1 MIGSRLGNYEIVE
14 EVGRGGMAAVYR
26 AYDPKLDRFV
36 AVKVILRGIALDA
49 ASLERFNREARVIA
63 RLEHPHLIPVYDYDG
78 QNDPPYIVMRFM
90 ESGTLKDV
98 MDKTGA
104 LPLNEVVF
112 IYRQIASALDY
123 AHKRGI
129 IHRDIKPSNI
139 MVDQDGNA
147 FLTDFGIAR
156 LMESS
161 ESTHGL
167 TQTGYAVGTP
177 GYMSPEQGLGEG
189 VDGRTDIYAMGV
201 MLFQLLTGK
210 MPYSAETPMAVIL
223 KHIQDPIPSAVALKT
238 ELNEEIDAILQ
249 KAMAKKPED
258 RYANAIDLANALTE
272 LASTATVGRAPTALR
287 KAAQSVFED
296 KQRGRDANKTAI
308 EQTMATFAQQRA
320 TQKKSGAMP
329 DLPTVRTPTDQRA
342 ATAQSPN
349 TTPQPTSTT
358 APEPQKRS
366 RLPLILGGLL
376 VLALLFVGGLLI
388 GGGLGGAN
396 ATNATA
402 TQAALVALDAT
413 ATAESR
419 PTDTATATVTFT
431 ATDGPS
437 ATPSRTPSATPTDTA
452 TPTHTSTPTD
462 RPTPATP
469 VVRANV
475 ALPVR
480 EGPGNNY
487 PESPVTIAEGASLE
501 VLGISADGR
510 WYQIL
515 LPNGS
520 MGWIVASSAFLTF
533 SGNPDVVPS
542 IVPPTLTP
550 THTPTPTDTAT
561 FTPTP
566 TPTDTATLTPTP
578 TPTDTATFTPTPTP
592 TDTATFTPTPT
603 PTDTAT
609 FTPTPTPTDTATFTP
624 TPTDTA
630 TFTPSPTL
638 TETPTFTPTFTASP
652 TPEVTATFTPEP
664 TAIEIPERQLPYLV
678 DFENP
683 NAIDLW
689 DTDPNIWKVIN
700 DGGQNVLLGQGQLSQ
715 PAVVVGRDIPAWI
728 QPDASD
734 IVVSYRF
741 NLDPGAQGIRLVF
754 RYQDG
759 VGYNVLEVL
768 PGEIYLKRNT
778 PTPDVFTRETE
789 RLINRVRGLSI
800 APGTWYTV
808 TLWVEGTRIY
818 VYLDK
823 ALIMIAEDLITPQLG
838 AGSILLQTVS
848 GARPV
853 RIDDFTV
860 LKPEPASDHFQAGV
874 IPSTWRASAQNVSVL
889 SEGDGNGYVFM
900 NTTATFAPVMDSLS
914 DFTMRC
920 RLWSEQGGYLF
931 TVRDSDQGALIF
943 DAEGGNLTITEI
955 DAQESVVA
963 TYRAGNFYTRGRW
976 QDLDVTFLGNR
987 LSVYLDGRVR
997 FEDTLNSAPREG
1009 VIMFETRRGDYV
1021 RIDDCLITRSAAP
1034 SNIGAIEYIGLKNR
1048 TNARPI
1054 RTLRSEL
1061 DDNFNEIFRTDDW
1074 WLGGARAAG
1083 EFTVDP
1089 NALTNK
1095 EFLRMAWADR
1105 PTWRLFRDVIGV
1117 EIFGSGSDART
1128 FSNSTDILVSVQTR
1142 IPTDAPGIA
1151 YLGARTTQT
1160 ITGADL
1166 NGYFLEL
1173 HKLDDGQ
1180 TRIVARY
1187 QDAAVR
1193 EILFEGLPKGL
1204 ENLSARDWVKLEILT
1219 YQDAV
1224 AFFVNDVFVVSA
1236 EKQTTLGGTVA
1247 LGVARDTTADFDT
1260 LFIRDTSPHDE

>member
-1 MIGSRLGNYEIVE
+1 MIGNRLGNYEIVE

-36 AVKVILRGIALDA
+36 AIKVILRGIALDA

-98 MDKTGA
+98 MDKAGA
-104 LPLNEVVF
+104 LPINEVIF

-139 MVDQDGNA
+139 MIDQDGNA

-156 LMESS
+156 LMESTD
-161 ESTHGL
+161 STHGL

-223 KHIQDPIPSAVALKT
+223 KHIQEPVPSVIALMP
-238 ELNEEIDAILQ
+238 ELNEEIDAIIQ
-249 KAMAKKPED
+249 KAMAKKPLD
-258 RYANAIDLANALTE
+258 RYENATELANALTE
-272 LASTATVGRAPTALR
+272 LASAMTIGRAPTALR
-287 KAAQSVFED
+287 IAAQSVYED
-296 KQRGRDANKTAI
+296 KQRDRDLNKTAI
-308 EQTMATFAQQRA
+308 EQTLATFAQMRA
-320 TQKKSGAMP
+320 AEQKKGTMP
-329 DLPTVRTPTDQRA
+329 DVPTVRTPTEQRA
-342 ATAQSPN
+342 ATSPSPN
-349 TTPQPTSTT
+349 TAPQPISSVDPS
-358 APEPQKRS
+358 APKTRT
-366 RLPLILGGLL
+366 RLPMILGVL
-376 VLALLFVGGLLI
+376 VLLALLFVGGLVM

-396 ATNATA
+396 NTNATA
-402 TQAALVALDAT
+402 TQAALSALQASDT
-413 ATAESR
+413 AAAQPTE
-419 PTDTATATVTFT
+419 TDTATSTFT

-437 ATPSRTPSATPTDTA
+437 ATPSRTASPTPSQTATRTASPTPTPTNTA
-452 TPTHTSTPTD
+452 TD

-469 VVRANV
+469 VVQANV
-475 ALPVR
+475 LLPVR
-480 EGPGNNY
+480 EGPGNSY
-487 PESPVTIAEGASLE
+487 PESPFTIAQGATVE
-501 VLGISADGR
+501 VLGVSEDGR

-515 LPNGS
+515 MPNGAL
-520 MGWIVASSAFLTF
+520 GWIVASSAFLTF
-533 SGNPDVVPS
+533 NGNPDVIPL
-542 IVPPTLTP
+542 IVPPTFTP
-550 THTPTPTDTAT
+550 TPSHTPTFTPTPSDTPT

-566 TPTDTATLTPTP
+566 TLTLTPTLAETAVPDVTATLTP
-578 TPTDTATFTPTPTP
+578 
-592 TDTATFTPTPT
+592 
-603 PTDTAT
+603 
-609 FTPTPTPTDTATFTP
+609 
-624 TPTDTA
+624 
-630 TFTPSPTL
+630 
-638 TETPTFTPTFTASP
+638 
-652 TPEVTATFTPEP
+652 EP
-664 TAIEIPERQLPYLV
+664 TNVEIAERQLPYV
-678 DFENP
+678 ADFESP
-683 NAIDLW
+683 NALDLW
-689 DTDPNIWKVIN
+689 DVDPNIWKIIN
-700 DGGQNVLLGQGQLSQ
+700 DGGQSVLVGQGQLNQ
-715 PAVVVGRDIPAWI
+715 PAFVVGRDIPAWI
-728 QPDASD
+728 QADAAD
-734 IVVSYRF
+734 VVVSYRF

-759 VGYNVLEVL
+759 VGYNVLEML
-768 PGEIYLKRNT
+768 PGEVFLKRNA

-789 RLINRVRGLSI
+789 RLVNRVRGLNI

-808 TLWVEGTRIY
+808 TVWAEGTRIY

-823 ALIMIAEDLITPQLG
+823 MLIMIAEDLITPQLG
-838 AGSILLQTVS
+838 AGAILLQTVS

-853 RIDDFTV
+853 RLDDFTV
-860 LKPEPASDHFQAGV
+860 LKAEPASDHFQAGV
-874 IPSTWRASAQNVSVL
+874 LPSTWRASSQNVSLL
-889 SEGDGNGYVFM
+889 SEANGNGYVFM
-900 NTTATFAPVMDSLS
+900 STVATLAPVMDSVS
-914 DFTMRC
+914 DFTLRC

-943 DAEGGNLTITEI
+943 DAEGGNLTMTEI
-955 DAQESVVA
+955 DAQESVIA
-963 TYRAGNFYTRGRW
+963 TYRVGNFYTRGRW

-987 LSVYLDGRVR
+987 LSVYLDGRTR

-1009 VIMFETRRGDYV
+1009 VITFETRRGDYV
-1021 RIDDCLITRSAAP
+1021 RLDDCLITRSAAP
-1034 SNIGAIEYIGLKNR
+1034 SNIGAVAYLGLKNR

-1061 DDNFNEIFRTDDW
+1061 DDNFDEIFRTDDW

-1083 EFTVDP
+1083 EFTTDP

-1095 EFLRMAWADR
+1095 QFLRMAWVDR
-1105 PTWRLFRDVIGV
+1105 PTWRLFREVIGV

-1128 FSNSTDILVSVQTR
+1128 FSNSTDVLVSVQAR
-1142 IPTDAPGIA
+1142 IPTETAGIA

-1193 EILFEGLPKGL
+1193 ELLFEGLPNGL
-1204 ENLSARDWVKLEILT
+1204 ENLSARDWVKLEIMT
-1219 YQDAV
+1219 YQDTV
-1224 AFFVNDVFVVSA
+1224 AFFVNDVFVVA
-1236 EKQTTLGGTVA
+1236 VEDQTTLGGTVA
-1247 LGVARDTTADFDT
+1247 LGVGRDSTADFDT
-1260 LFIRDTSPHDE
+1260 LFIRDVTPHDE

>member
-14 EVGRGGMAAVYR
+14 EVGRGGMASVYR

-98 MDKTGA
+98 MDKAGA
-104 LPLNEVVF
+104 LPINEVIF
-112 IYRQIASALDY
+112 IYRQVASALDY

-139 MVDQDGNA
+139 MIDQDGNA

-189 VDGRTDIYAMGV
+189 VNGRTDIYAMGV

-210 MPYSAETPMAVIL
+210 MPYNAETPMAVIL
-223 KHIQDPIPSAVALKT
+223 KHIQDPIPSVVALKP
-238 ELNEEIDAILQ
+238 ELNEEIDAIIK

-258 RYANAIDLANALTE
+258 RYETATELANDLTE
-272 LASTATVGRAPTALR
+272 LASAITVGRAPTALR
-287 KAAQSVFED
+287 KAAQSVYED
-296 KQRGRDANKTAI
+296 KQRGRDLNKTAI
-308 EQTMATFAQQRA
+308 EQTLATFAQMRA
-320 TQKKSGAMP
+320 AEQKKGVMP

-342 ATAQSPN
+342 ATAPSPS
-349 TTPQPTSTT
+349 TTPQPISNVDPS
-358 APEPQKRS
+358 APKTRS
-366 RLPLILGGLL
+366 RLPMILGGLVL
-376 VLALLFVGGLLI
+376 LALLFVGGILI

-396 ATNATA
+396 ENNATA
-402 TQAALVALDAT
+402 TQAALIAIDAT
-413 ATAESR
+413 QTADAQ
-419 PTDTATATVTFT
+419 PTDTATASATFT

-437 ATPSRTPSATPTDTA
+437 ETPSRTPSPTPSDTPTR
-452 TPTHTSTPTD
+452 TPTNTATD

-475 ALPVR
+475 PLPVR
-480 EGPGNNY
+480 EGPSNNY
-487 PESPVTIAEGASLE
+487 PESPFTITEGATFE
-501 VLGISADGR
+501 VLGISEDGR

-520 MGWIVASSAFLTF
+520 LGWIVASSAFLTF
-533 SGNPDVVPS
+533 NGNAAVIPS

-550 THTPTPTDTAT
+550 TPSNTATLTPTPTDTAT
-561 FTPTP
+561 LTS

-578 TPTDTATFTPTPTP
+578 TDTATL
-592 TDTATFTPTPT
+592 
-603 PTDTAT
+603 
-609 FTPTPTPTDTATFTP
+609 TPTPTDTATFTP

-630 TFTPSPTL
+630 TFTPTPTPTA
-638 TETPTFTPTFTASP
+638 TETPTFTPTFTESP
-652 TPEVTATFTPEP
+652 TLEVTATFTPEP
-664 TAIEIPERQLPYLV
+664 TNVEIAERQLPYV
-678 DFENP
+678 ADFENP
-683 NAIDLW
+683 NTIDLW
-689 DTDPNIWKVIN
+689 DVDPNIWKVIN
-700 DGGQNVLLGQGQLSQ
+700 DGGQNVLVGQGQLNQ
-715 PAVVVGRDIPAWI
+715 PAVVVGRDIPAWL
-728 QPDASD
+728 QADAAD
-734 IVVSYRF
+734 VVVSYRF

-754 RYQDG
+754 RYQEG
-759 VGYNVLEVL
+759 IGYNVLEML
-768 PGEIYLKRNT
+768 PGEVFLKRNA

-789 RLINRVRGLSI
+789 RLINRVRGLNI

-808 TLWVEGTRIY
+808 TVWAEGTRIY

-823 ALIMIAEDLITPQLG
+823 MLIMIAEDLITPQLG
-838 AGSILLQTVS
+838 AGTILLQTVS

-853 RIDDFTV
+853 RLDDFSV
-860 LKPEPASDHFQAGV
+860 LRAEPASDHFQAGV
-874 IPSTWRASAQNVSVL
+874 LPSTWRASSQNVSIL
-889 SEGDGNGYVFM
+889 SEANGNGYVFM
-900 NTTATFAPVMDSLS
+900 NTTATLAPVMDSLS
-914 DFTMRC
+914 DFTLRC

-931 TVRDSDQGALIF
+931 TVRDSDRGALIF
-943 DAEGGNLTITEI
+943 DAEGGNLTMTEI
-955 DAQESVVA
+955 DAQESVIA
-963 TYRAGNFYTRGRW
+963 TYRVGNFYTRGRW

-987 LSVYLDGRVR
+987 LSVYLDGRPR

-1009 VIMFETRRGDYV
+1009 VITFETRRGDYL
-1021 RIDDCLITRSAAP
+1021 RLDDCLITRSAAP
-1034 SNIGAIEYIGLKNR
+1034 SNIGAVEYIGLKNR

-1061 DDNFNEIFRTDDW
+1061 DDNFDEIFRTDDW

-1083 EFTVDP
+1083 EFTTDP
-1089 NALTNK
+1089 NALINK
-1095 EFLRMAWADR
+1095 QFLRMAWVDR

-1128 FSNSTDILVSVQTR
+1128 FSNSTDVLVSVQAR
-1142 IPTDAPGIA
+1142 IPTETAGIA

-1173 HKLDDGQ
+1173 HKLNDGQ

-1193 EILFEGLPKGL
+1193 EILFEGLPNGL
-1204 ENLSARDWVKLEILT
+1204 ENLSARDWVKLEIMT
-1219 YQDAV
+1219 YQDTV
-1224 AFFVNDVFVVSA
+1224 AFFVNDVFVIAV
-1236 EKQTTLGGTVA
+1236 EDQTTLGGTVA
-1247 LGVARDTTADFDT
+1247 LGVGRDSTADFDT
-1260 LFIRDTSPHDE
+1260 LFIRDVTPHDE